1 MENWQVYLLQCK
13 DGTYYCGLT
22 NDLDKR
28 IEAHNSGQGS
38 KYTRSRLPV
47 QLIAS
52 SSMMSKSKAHQLE
65 YLVKKQP
72 RSIKVKFLMNYNSP
86 GG

>member
-1 MENWQVYLLQCK
+1 MENWQVYLIQCK
-13 DGTYYCGLT
+13 DNTYYCGLT

-52 SSMMSKSKAHQLE
+52 SSMMSKSEAHRLE

-72 RSIKVKFLMNYNSP
+72 RSLKVQFLMDYSNQ